1 MYIVRVE
8 FALPKGKTISN
19 EESELEISLQGRKCV
34 LSSPGGIAPISESD
48 DLVLVSEGF
57 DTEDEAYAF
66 GLRVKNSLYLC
77 SARLRIGIRAA
88 TFARGG
94 VPSRVQK
101 EQDKRLLS
109 RDNGICVFNDSAPNG
124 FASVNCDF
132 VVSTSS
138 DAFIKE
144 LEFALDQNVTLTEKE
159 TLAFELYI
167 SYYYEASERTR
178 FLTLI
183 MVIESLTQRK
193 KRQGNAKEHVEY
205 LIAVT
210 KNSGL
215 EKEGFDS
222 ILSSLGQMKKESISQ
237 TGRNLVEKYLGDKL
251 YNGIS
256 AKEFFTGCYTNRGRL
271 VHSGKIKDG
280 ANLPTSTLS
289 TMVSD
294 LLVEIVRTKY
304 FIN

>member
-8 FALPKGKTISN
+8 FSLPKGKTISN
-19 EESELEISLQGRKCV
+19 EESELEISLQGKKCI
-34 LSSPGGIAPISESD
+34 LSSPGGIVPISESI

-57 DTEDEAYAF
+57 DTEDEAHGF

-77 SARLRIGIRAA
+77 SARLKIGIRAA
-88 TFARGG
+88 TFACY
-94 VPSRVQK
+94 
-101 EQDKRLLS
+101 D
-109 RDNGICVFNDSAPNG
+109 DSAATG

-132 VVSTSS
+132 VVSTPS
-138 DAFIKE
+138 DTFIKE
-144 LEFALDQNVTLTEKE
+144 LEFAIDQNVTLTEKE

-193 KRQGNAKEHVEY
+193 KRQGEAKEHVEY
-205 LIAVT
+205 LIDLT
-210 KNSGL
+210 KNAGL
-215 EKEGFDS
+215 AKEGFDS

-237 TGRNLVEKYLGDKL
+237 SGSYLVEKYLGDKL
-251 YNGIS
+251 YNGTS
-256 AKEFFTGCYTNRGRL
+256 AKDFFKGCYTNRGRL
-271 VHSGKIKDG
+271 VHSGKIKEG
-280 ANLPTSTLS
+280 ANLHTSTLS

-294 LLVEIVRTKY
+294 LLVEIVRAKY
-304 FIN
+304 CNN